1 LNNYRVDI
9 QALRG
14 IAILFVITFHFFPSY
29 LPLGYLGVDL
39 FFFIS
44 GFLIT
49 GIIIKNYD
57 NKNFLFLPFYAK
69 RFRRLAPSL
78 LFVILFFAFISFFI
92 LLPSDQK
99 NFWNSVISSLFLVPN
114 FFFWSQGGYFGTEN
128 SIKTF
133 LHFWSLGVE
142 FQFYLI
148 FPFLLIFLV
157 KFFKKNII
165 LVIATLI
172 FFSIFL
178 NIYLFKIDGQNFA
191 FFMLPNRLWEFLL
204 GALIVFLPKKKINNL
219 LNLILNIL
227 ICITIIFIIF
237 FSLRFNINL
246 YISDFL
252 LLASATSIIYLGT
265 QNYNYIRSKILQFFG
280 KISYSL
286 YLLHWPILVLVKYF
300 LIREI
305 NIYETLFVLF
315 ISIILSYLMYLY
327 VENYFYKIS
336 SDNFYKKFIKYTC
349 LAIFFLSLIF
359 FINFYYLK
367 KYPKKIFEISQ
378 SIGTNYRCLVSEYN
392 FSKIIK
398 SCNLN
403 KNSFTK
409 KNEENFYPVVS
420 LFGNSHAQMYGY
432 ALKEAVN
439 ILPINGRIIALNSC
453 LPTIS
458 VNISTGCILKAKK
471 NLNYLLNQDDIK
483 IVLIGLNW
491 NFNNLFDE
499 LGNEININKN
509 NMVLSESVYD
519 LALRIKNSN
528 KKVAIIMPIE
538 EPEFQISSV
547 LARKLYFN
555 RNIDVKTFHPKA
567 EYEKKYKHIIDYF
580 ISKKDINIILPH
592 KIQCSDKLICNF
604 IINGNSIFSDSSHLS
619 QYGSLL
625 MANIFIKEIKKISIS
640 K

>member
-14 IAILFVITFHFFPSY
+14 IAILLVITFHFFPNY

-49 GIIIKNYD
+49 GTITKNYN
-57 NKNFLFLPFYAK
+57 NKNFLFLHFYAK

-78 LFVILFFAFISFFI
+78 LFVILIFSLTSFFI
-92 LLPSDQK
+92 LLPIDQK
-99 NFWNSVISSLFLVPN
+99 NFWYSVISSLFLVPN
-114 FFFWSQGGYFGTEN
+114 FFFWSQGGYFGSEN

-148 FPFLLIFLV
+148 FPFLLIFLL
-157 KFFKKNII
+157 KFFKKSII
-165 LVIATLI
+165 LVITVLI

-178 NIYLFKIDGQNFA
+178 NIYLFKIDGQNLA

-204 GALIVFLPKKKINNL
+204 GGLIVFLPKKKINNF
-219 LNLILNIL
+219 LNLILNIF
-227 ICITIIFIIF
+227 IFITFIFIIF
-237 FSLRFNINL
+237 FSFKFNIIF
-246 YISDFL
+246 YIRDFL
-252 LLASATSIIYLGT
+252 LLASVTSIIYLGT
-265 QNYNYIRSKILQFFG
+265 QNPNYIRSDVLQFFG

-315 ISIILSYLMYLY
+315 ISIMLSYLMYLY

-336 SDNFYKKFIKYTC
+336 SDNFYKKFIKYIFV
-349 LAIFFLSLIF
+349 AIIFLSLIF
-359 FINFYYLK
+359 FINFFYLK
-367 KYPKKIFEISQ
+367 TYPKKIFDISQ
-378 SIGTNYRCLVSEYN
+378 SIGTNYRCSVSEYN
-392 FSKIIK
+392 FFKIIK

-403 KNSFTK
+403 KNSFIK
-409 KNEENFYPVVS
+409 KNDDKFYPVVS

-458 VNISTGCILKAKK
+458 VNISTNCILKAKK

-483 IVLIGLNW
+483 IILIGLNW

-499 LGNEININKN
+499 FGNEIINNKN
-509 NMVLSESVYD
+509 NMVLPESVYD
-519 LALRIKNSN
+519 LAIKIKNAN

-555 RNIDVKTFHPKA
+555 RNIDVKTFHSKA
-567 EYEKKYKHIIDYF
+567 EFEKKYKHVIDYF
-580 ISKKDINIILPH
+580 ISKKDLNIILPH
-592 KIQCSDKLICNF
+592 EIQCSDKFSCNF
-604 IINGNSIFSDSSHLS
+604 IINENGIFSDSGHLS

-625 MANIFIKEIKKISIS
+625 MTNIFIKEIKKFLYQ
-640 K
+640 